1 MICRGINNV
10 YLTNLIT
17 TSMEIDIHT
26 PLVLV
31 QVEVEEEVVVV
42 VDFDIP
48 SVQA

>member
-1 MICRGINNV
+1 
-10 YLTNLIT
+10 
-17 TSMEIDIHT
+17 MEIDIHT

-31 QVEVEEEVVVV
+31 QVEVEVEEEA

>member
-1 MICRGINNV
+1 MICRCINNV

-31 QVEVEEEVVVV
+31 QVEVEVEEEA